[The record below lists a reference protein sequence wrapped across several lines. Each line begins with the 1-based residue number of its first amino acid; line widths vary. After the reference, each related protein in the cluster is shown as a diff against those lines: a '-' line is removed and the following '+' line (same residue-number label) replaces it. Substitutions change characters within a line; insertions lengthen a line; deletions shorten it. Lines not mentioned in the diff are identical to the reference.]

1 MVATLFTGDANVTSN
16 GFLERPTLL
25 VCDLDGTLLGE
36 DKSRAE
42 FFRLWKSRLFLE
54 SSSQSRSQLVYATGR
69 SHEEYAKLVETGIL
83 EAPDVAITSTGAEIR
98 STHDSSLERCWRERL
113 KTKWDSALVEKL
125 LQTVGL
131 PLLESGPFRV
141 VYGAPEDPNDL
152 NNKVKELKAVL
163 AHNNLEAEIIARLK
177 TRFL

>member
-69 SHEEYAKLVETGIL
+69 SHGKVSAQTIQKWSMVLVKIGETKSNYQ
-83 EAPDVAITSTGAEIR
+83 A
-98 STHDSSLERCWRERL
+98 
-113 KTKWDSALVEKL
+113 
-125 LQTVGL
+125 
-131 PLLESGPFRV
+131 
-141 VYGAPEDPNDL
+141 
-152 NNKVKELKAVL
+152 
-163 AHNNLEAEIIARLK
+163 
-177 TRFL
+177 